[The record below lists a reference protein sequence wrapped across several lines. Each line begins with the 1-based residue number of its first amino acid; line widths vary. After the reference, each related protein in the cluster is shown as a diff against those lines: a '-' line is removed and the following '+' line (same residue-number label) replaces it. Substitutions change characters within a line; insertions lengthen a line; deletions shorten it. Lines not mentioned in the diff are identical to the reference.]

1 MTIIDCNTCPVRGQH
16 CSSCFVPVVAGAWL
30 RDEDPYAE
38 GALSSTSLGSSLGQ
52 PSSALSSSGSP
63 SMPLTDQEWEAV
75 DAFIGA
81 GLVNTLDVLDLVAT
95 PDTSAQPGWLRV
107 S

>member
-1 MTIIDCNTCPVRGQH
+1 MTIIDCNTCPARGQH
-16 CSSCFVPVVAGAWL
+16 CSSCFVPIVAGPWL
-30 RDEDPYAE
+30 HDEASYPEATRT
-38 GALSSTSLGSSLGQ
+38 STSVGSGLGHPSS
-52 PSSALSSSGSP
+52 PSSASS
-63 SMPLTDQEWEAV
+63 SMPLTDAEWDAV

-81 GLVNTLDVLDLVAT
+81 GLVNTLDVLELVAT